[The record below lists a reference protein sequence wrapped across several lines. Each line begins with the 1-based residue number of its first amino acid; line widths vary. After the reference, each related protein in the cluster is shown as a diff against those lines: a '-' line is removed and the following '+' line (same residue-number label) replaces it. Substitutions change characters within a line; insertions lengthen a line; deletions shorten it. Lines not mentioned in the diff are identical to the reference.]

1 MTCQDIEHRL
11 PNYLE
16 DVLSP
21 DEKKSVADHLAACPR
36 CSRALA
42 DMKKAQELL
51 RGLDEVEPPPF
62 FEQRIMARIRQEA
75 APKPG
80 FLRRFFFPLRI
91 RVPIQILSTIAVAF
105 IAYHVYQQ
113 STQGMKQIAPPPEPM
128 TRQDTSEPLSKA
140 GKDLAAPSTAV
151 TTKYHSPGQPDG
163 KDQLQY
169 AAPPPAS
176 SGKAEKTVEIPVP
189 VNEEVLPIPSR
200 SRYNAV
206 KKKVGPPDHGGIPS
220 TAQDTENKQ
229 DAEHPPEAALQSERL
244 KEQKAD
250 QSIAN
255 REGRQMM
262 SAPAPFRA
270 ATAKAKQ
277 ETIIGLTIKVG
288 DIPASVRQVK
298 MRLGQINA
306 RFIRQ
311 EHRDDG
317 EILKAEVF
325 ARHVTALTNNL
336 RTMGRLDWDPNSLDT
351 SDEFVTVTIKIIGN
365 P

>member
-1 MTCQDIEHRL
+1 MTCQDIEQNL
-11 PNYLE
+11 PAYLE
-16 DVLSP
+16 DTLSP

-42 DMKKAQELL
+42 DLKKAQELL

-75 APKPG
+75 ASKPG
-80 FLRRFFFPLRI
+80 FLRKSFFPLRI

-113 STQGMKQIAPPPEPM
+113 GAQEMKQVAPPPEPM
-128 TRQDTSEPLSKA
+128 TRQDRSEPSPKA
-140 GKDLAAPSTAV
+140 GEDLAAPSAAM
-151 TTKYHSPGQPDG
+151 TTKRRPPGQQDG
-163 KDQLQY
+163 KDRLQY

-176 SGKAEKTVEIPVP
+176 SSKAEKTAEIPVP
-189 VNEEVLPIPSR
+189 LNEEVLPMPPRLRHDAI
-200 SRYNAV
+200 
-206 KKKVGPPDHGGIPS
+206 KKKAGPHSQGGILS
-220 TAQDTENKQ
+220 TSQDEESIKE
-229 DAEHPPEAALQSERL
+229 AEHPPEIARQSERK

-306 RFIRQ
+306 RIIRQ
-311 EHRDDG
+311 EHLDDG

-325 ARHVTALTNNL
+325 TRHLTALTDNL
-336 RTMGRLDWDPNSLDT
+336 QTMGRLDWDPNSLNT
-351 SDEFVTVTIKIIGN
+351 SDEFVTVMIKIIGN